1 MGFGGSALLFAFE
14 VNSASQTEN
23 SWRKTM
29 PGHIL
34 TTHVGS
40 LPRSADVTDLIFAQE
55 RGEAID
61 PAQFDYVIGAAVDDA
76 VARQVAAGVDLV
88 SDGEMSKI
96 SYATYIKDRITG
108 FDGDSP
114 RTPPQ
119 DLEMFPGFLNRQDK
133 GGGTPSYRRPKCVG
147 EIRPKTLAPLEA
159 DLKHMAAALA
169 KHSPAGGFMNAASP
183 GVIAL
188 FQPNEYYPS
197 QDAYL
202 EALAEAMRPEYEAI
216 VAAGLYLQLDSPD
229 LGLGRHM
236 MYKDRS
242 DEEYL
247 RLIGGHV
254 EALNHALR
262 NVPADRVRMHV
273 CWGNYE
279 GPHCCDV
286 EMGLILPTLM
296 SAKPAA
302 LLFETSNPR
311 HQADWNDFADMVDRI
326 PDDKI
331 LIPGVIDSTTNFI
344 EHPRVVAERIERY
357 ANIVGRERVIAGTDC
372 GFSTFAG
379 FGVVDPDIVYA
390 KLKTLSEGA
399 ALASERLWKNAA

>member
-1 MGFGGSALLFAFE
+1 MTG
-14 VNSASQTEN
+14 Q
-23 SWRKTM
+23 
-29 PGHIL
+29 IL

-40 LPRSADVTDLIFAQE
+40 LPRSKEVTDLVFAAEQ
-55 RGEAID
+55 GEAVD
-61 PAQFDYVIGAAVDDA
+61 SARFDAVIGAAVEEA
-76 VARQVAAGVDLV
+76 VARQVSAGIDLV

-114 RTPPQ
+114 RTPPA
-119 DLEMFPGFLNRQDK
+119 DLEMFPSFMERQSK
-133 GGGTPSYRRPKCVG
+133 GGGTPTYRRPKCVG
-147 EIRPKTLAPLEA
+147 EVRPKTLDPLHA
-159 DLKHMAAALA
+159 DIGHLKAAIARHKPVA
-169 KHSPAGGFMNAASP
+169 GFMNAASP

-188 FQPNEYYPS
+188 FQPNEFYPT

-216 VAAGLYLQLDSPD
+216 VEAGLILQLDSPD

-242 DEEYL
+242 DADYL
-247 RLIGGHV
+247 KLIGGHV

-262 NVPADRVRMHV
+262 NVPAEKVRMHV

-286 EMGLILPTLM
+286 EMGVILPTLL
-296 SAKPAA
+296 SAKPAG

-311 HQADWNDFADMVDRI
+311 HQADWTYFADIASTI
-326 PDDKI
+326 PEEKV
-331 LIPGVIDSTTNFI
+331 LIPGVIDSTTNFV
-344 EHPRVVAERIERY
+344 EHPRVVAERIERF
-357 ANIVGRERVIAGTDC
+357 ANIIGRDRVIAGTDC
-372 GFSTFAG
+372 GFQTFAG
-379 FGVVDPDIVYA
+379 FGVVDPEIVWA
-390 KLKTLSEGA
+390 KFKALADGA
-399 ALASERLWKNAA
+399 ALASERLWKAAA